1 MKKDS
6 FIAVGILIVAAL
18 VGCTNDGPDAG
29 AQEAATPAAQV
40 EQQTQPADPLT
51 ALKQQALPEED
62 IPARVAGRI
71 AIVADEIYRD
81 AANGS
86 PLWKNPQVTVE
97 DCVLTIT
104 NEAEGQPSR
113 IVVPLAKLNVRDGFR
128 LIPDREDNPY
138 PGIAIQTV
146 GEEPVVEVTWG
157 GKVQKNNE
165 FSFKLQTREQ
175 FERLVPALV
184 HAVHL
189 CNGTIK

>member
-1 MKKDS
+1 ML
-6 FIAVGILIVAAL
+6 FVGFA
-18 VGCTNDGPDAG
+18 GCTNDGSDAT
-29 AQEAATPAAQV
+29 AKDSETPPTRV
-40 EQQTQPADPLT
+40 EQQDPLT
-51 ALKQQALPEED
+51 TLKQQAVPEED

-71 AIVADEIYRD
+71 AIVAEEIYRD

-113 IVVPLAKLNVRDGFR
+113 IVVPLAQLDVREGFR

-138 PGIAIQTV
+138 PGIAIRTV
-146 GEEPVVEVTWG
+146 DEEPVVEVTWG
-157 GKVQKNNE
+157 GKVQKDNE
-165 FSFKLQTREQ
+165 FTFKLQTREQ

-184 HAVHL
+184 HAVHI

>member
-1 MKKDS
+1 MNRLLVVCFVAS
-6 FIAVGILIVAAL
+6 MAAL
-18 VGCTNDGPDAG
+18 SACTSDSASQSAD
-29 AQEAATPAAQV
+29 EATPPSSSEASSS
-40 EQQTQPADPLT
+40 PDPLT
-51 ALKQQALPEED
+51 TLKQQAVPEED

-71 AIVADEIYRD
+71 AIVAEEIYRD

-104 NEAEGQPSR
+104 NEADGQPSR
-113 IVVPLAKLNVRDGFR
+113 FVVPLDKLDVRNGFR

-138 PGIAIQTV
+138 PGIAIRTV
-146 GEEPVVEVTWG
+146 DEEPVIEVTWH
-157 GKVQKNNE
+157 GKTQKDNE
-165 FSFKLQTREQ
+165 FTFKLQTREQ